1 MNHSIEKNVTKKICF
16 LGSALSRRDP
26 RIFWRQGRSLAS
38 AGYDATFIVS
48 DSETDDSEDGVRTI
62 SSGFST
68 SSRIKRMLYSKK
80 YLYKKA
86 LQINADIYQVSEPE
100 LIPLG
105 LKLKRIGKKVIYDA
119 REDYP
124 RMIFEKDYIP
134 KVLRK
139 PISSMLEKYMCKSLK
154 KFDAVFSVTPHIVE
168 YIKKIWEC
176 REVHLVTNYP
186 IVDKDF
192 HLSFDEYDNRG
203 NILCYIGNAYR
214 ASRQEITFK
223 ALEKISGIK
232 YIIAG
237 RIQNDY
243 KSELVIL
250 PYWKRLEFI
259 DGIEK
264 EGLEK
269 LYSHVSIGNSIRDF
283 SDSGAPKGS
292 LGVIKIFEY
301 MEAALPIICTNIE
314 LWKDI
319 VDKYKCGIY
328 VNPNN
333 SDEIGEAL
341 LYLTEHKE
349 EAYQMG
355 QNGRRAVLEEYNW
368 ENQANRYIGVINKV
382 LIS

>member
-1 MNHSIEKNVTKKICF
+1 MTKKICF

-26 RIFWRQGRSLAS
+26 RIFWRQGRSLVS
-38 AGYDATFIVS
+38 AGYDVTFIGC
-48 DSETDDSEDGVRTI
+48 DSKPDDIEDGVRAI

-68 SSRIKRMLYSKK
+68 SNRIKRMLCSKK

-86 LQINADIYQVSEPE
+86 LEINADIYQVSEPE

-105 LKLKRIGKKVIYDA
+105 LKLKRIGKKVIFDM

-124 RMIFEKDYIP
+124 RLIFEKDYIP

-139 PISSMLEKYMCKSLK
+139 PISSMLENYMCKSLK

-168 YIKKIWEC
+168 YIKNIWEC
-176 REVHLVTNYP
+176 REVHLATNYP

-192 HLSFDEYDNRG
+192 QLSFNEYDNRG
-203 NILCYIGNAYR
+203 NVLCYIGNVYR
-214 ASRQEITFK
+214 ISRQEITFK
-223 ALEKISGIK
+223 ALEKISDIK

-250 PYWKRLEFI
+250 PYWKRIEFI

-264 EGLEK
+264 DGLEK
-269 LYSHVSIGNSIRDF
+269 LYRRVSIGNSLRDF
-283 SDSGAPKGS
+283 TDTGAPKGS

-301 MEAALPIICTNIE
+301 MEAALPIICTNVE

-319 VDKYKCGIY
+319 VDKYKCGIC

-333 SDEIGEAL
+333 PDEIGEAL

-349 EAYQMG
+349 EAYKMG

-368 ENQANRYIGVINKV
+368 ENQANRYISVINKV
-382 LIS
+382 FIS